1 MKCPTRLAPTILF
14 AFALSLAHGMETT
27 VSRAAGCDPVGRIQ
41 FVCGQAGPE
50 DLVAVPATT
59 WLVASAYGAEGGVN
73 LIDTR
78 AGTSVRLFP
87 SATATNRL
95 DAKTYDSCPGPL
107 EDSDREKFRT
117 HGLYMKP
124 GRNRVHTLYVV
135 HHGLR
140 ESIEVFE
147 LDARTKEPAVAW
159 VGCAVAPDP
168 IGLNAVA
175 ALPDGGF
182 AATNFDP
189 RRPAGARGGFSP
201 ELLEGKNN
209 GEVWEWHTGAGWK
222 KVPGS
227 EAAGANGLEISKDGA
242 WYYVAEWGNRSFMR
256 LSRGRTPV
264 KRDEIALGFRVDNVR
279 WAPDGQLF
287 VAGQGGADAGRGQA
301 RGTAGAA
308 AAGPSSVIGKI
319 DPKTLKYREI
329 VNNPSSDQVPFAT
342 VAVQVGNELWVGSAF
357 GDRIARYPANGKLSL
372 EK

>member
-1 MKCPTRLAPTILF
+1 M
-14 AFALSLAHGMETT
+14 
-27 VSRAAGCDPVGRIQ
+27 
-41 FVCGQAGPE
+41 
-50 DLVAVPATT
+50 
-59 WLVASAYGAEGGVN
+59 
-73 LIDTR
+73 
-78 AGTSVRLFP
+78 FP
-87 SATATNRL
+87 SATAKERL

-107 EDSDREKFRT
+107 AGTDRETFRT
-117 HGLYMKP
+117 HGLYLKP
-124 GRNRVHTLYVV
+124 GRNGVHTLYVV

-147 LDARTKEPAVAW
+147 VEARAKEPAVTW

-168 IGLNAVA
+168 IGLNAVV

-227 EAAGANGLEISKDGA
+227 EAAGANGLEISKDGK

-256 LSRGRTPV
+256 LSRGQTPV
-264 KRDEIALGFRVDNVR
+264 KRDEIPLGFRVDNVR

-301 RGTAGAA
+301 RGAAGAPPA
-308 AAGPSSVIGKI
+308 APSSVIGKV
-319 DPKTLKYREI
+319 DPKTMKYQEI
-329 VNNPSSDQVPFAT
+329 INNPSSNEVPLRDRCRAGRQGAVGRF
-342 VAVQVGNELWVGSAF
+342 VARRPHLALSGRRQAHGREVTARESTTSRTRSVQVSIPELDHRKRLISAGS
-357 GDRIARYPANGKLSL
+357 RTTSCSTS
-372 EK
+372 